1 MNGIIIYKSKYGA
14 TAKYAQWIS
23 EALKLPY
30 LETDELDDHDL
41 DKFDLVI
48 LGTSVY
54 VGKMLIKKWLK
65 NNLKELGNK
74 KIYLFVV
81 CGTPLEQ
88 KEKLNSYV
96 TASVPEEI
104 RNKCDIFFLP
114 GKLKKEELSW
124 PDLFALK
131 MGARLAKSI
140 EVKKAMLTDYNNVK
154 KENLAELMG
163 IINNTSVRSGEL
175 IKKKDTVHY

>member
-1 MNGIIIYKSKYGA
+1 MNGIVIYKSKYGA
-14 TAKYAQWIS
+14 TARYAQWVS
-23 EALKLPY
+23 AELKLPY
-30 LETDELDDHDL
+30 FEIDEIDDGDL
-41 DKFDLVI
+41 DEYDHVI

-54 VGKMLIKKWLK
+54 MGRMLIKKWLK

-88 KEKLNSYV
+88 KDKLNSYV

-114 GKLKKEELSW
+114 GKLKKGELSW
-124 PDLFALK
+124 LDLFALK
-131 MGARLAKSI
+131 MGARVAKSA
-140 EVKKAMLTDYNNVK
+140 EVKKAMLTDYNKVK
-154 KENLAELMG
+154 KENLAEL
-163 IINNTSVRSGEL
+163 IIAVNSASVRSEKI
-175 IKKKDTVHY
+175 IKEKIRVAS

>member
-1 MNGIIIYKSKYGA
+1 MNGIVIYKSKYGA
-14 TAKYAQWIS
+14 TARYAQWVS
-23 EALKLPY
+23 AELKLPY
-30 LETDELDDHDL
+30 FGIDEIDSGDL
-41 DKFDLVI
+41 NEYDFAV

-54 VGKMLIKKWLK
+54 MGKMLIKKWLK
-65 NNLKELGNK
+65 NNLKGLGNK

-88 KEKLNSYV
+88 KDKLNSYI

-124 PDLFALK
+124 MDLVALK
-131 MGARLAKSI
+131 MGARAAKSS
-140 EVKKAMLTDYNNVK
+140 EVKKAMLTDYNKVK
-154 KENLAELMG
+154 KENLAELIVAVNSASVKSKQ
-163 IINNTSVRSGEL
+163 IIKEK
-175 IKKKDTVHY
+175 IKVAS